1 MNWQLLALSGL
12 EASHF
17 IVVSVNYPLPC
28 VGLKPLWLMSLSLF
42 SLELGF
48 GEIKLTVTAYSV
60 AISHLV
66 VKKAEELTLF
76 QNL

>member
-17 IVVSVNYPLPC
+17 IAVSVNYPLLC
-28 VGLKPLWLMSLSLF
+28 VSLKPLWLMSLSLF
-42 SLELGF
+42 SLELSF
-48 GEIKLTVTAYSV
+48 HKIKLTVAAYSV
-60 AISHLV
+60 AIPHLV